1 MSDDK
6 GLLDRIKARGEE
18 AFTQVSGQ
26 LMSNPS
32 FVKAMETAL
41 RGKEKLDTAVGR
53 ALKQMNIP
61 TRGEFKKA
69 LARIEALERELLA
82 LKQKPKRAP
91 RSAKGPARQG
101 PRQG

>member
-26 LMSNPS
+26 LMSNPA
-32 FVKAMETAL
+32 FVKAMEAAF

-61 TRGEFKKA
+61 TRSEFKKA
-69 LARIEALERELLA
+69 LSRIEALEREVAA
-82 LKQKPKRAP
+82 LRQKPKRAP
-91 RSAKGPARQG
+91 RGAKGPAQA
-101 PRQG
+101 